1 VLALGDNVTR
11 AWKQIIYFR
20 PEAMVSGP
28 APVHEP
34 PPPMDGDA
42 ALEPVFDTDAP
53 LMRDERGVWLPA
65 EADD

>member
-20 PEAMVSGP
+20 PEAKPPEPP
-28 APVHEP
+28 APP
-34 PPPMDGDA
+34 PADA
-42 ALEPVFDTDAP
+42 PESPDPLFDADAP